1 MCDDTGLFQHAV
13 HSVPDRAHGYCVDD
27 NARALLLA
35 CALNNPGEK
44 RLSEI
49 LTARFA
55 AFVQHAWNP
64 DTKRFRNFM
73 GFNRTWL
80 EDCGSEDSH
89 GRTLWALGE
98 CARRDASPSRRRWAA
113 ALFAEALPA
122 VEAFGSPRAL
132 AFTLLGLDGYCAVAP
147 DDARAREIRYLLA
160 DSLMSGLASV
170 ETPDWTWFEEGLA
183 YDNARLPQALM
194 LTGMAT
200 QTPEYLDAGLRSL
213 RWLMT
218 QQTSPTGHFRPVG
231 TAGFG
236 ELRQP
241 PRAFDQQP
249 VEATATIAACLTAW
263 RADGDAEWKAI
274 ATNVFAWFLGRNDLS
289 IALVDPETGSCRD
302 GLHPDR
308 ANENRG
314 GESVVSYLLGL
325 ADIRQLARVNV
336 GVTSPIPRRFA
347 PSAPEFSFP
356 SNEPRTSCRKPLSC
370 TGKRSIC
377 VPTPR
382 ELSYARSSRRLN
394 RAISTRPT
402 RRVPTISSNA
412 FSRSTRRLQ
421 PPIGR
426 CAGKLSRAGIAT
438 CWRRSRPVPTT
449 WNRRWRLTAL
459 FQASSANSSAPIFCN
474 EYSFEASAL
483 FNPSIVPHPDQ
494 SEAPKGGL
502 RFILSL
508 RAVGEGHVSSL
519 TFRAGTIAA
528 DGSLTVDPTA
538 RLASSPRVKLRVPK
552 SDGDE
557 VELTFNPDEELSE
570 RVIFPVTDSQ
580 SNGIEDARFVEFSDG
595 GRKTYYATYTAYSGK
610 AIRSELIE
618 TSDFLS
624 FRMSPL
630 QGTAARNK
638 GMALFPR
645 KIDGKYAMIARQ
657 DNENLY
663 LIYSDDLHTWD
674 GGQAILKPQFPWEF
688 VQIGNCGS
696 PIELDEGWL
705 LLTHGVGPVRKYSI
719 GAALLDK
726 NDPSKVLARSV
737 EPLLHPEPSEREGY
751 VPNVVYTCGAMRH
764 NDQIILPYAVSDT
777 YSNFATIRIAA
788 LMQAMS

>member
-1 MCDDTGLFQHAV
+1 MSQVTFLHRQALYLR
-13 HSVPDRAHGYCVDD
+13 PDPARVIVRPFKPATEPRDLNPTDKTRANHIVERVLALDPEVA
-27 NARALLLA
+27 AR
-35 CALNNPGEK
+35 
-44 RLSEI
+44 
-49 LTARFA
+49 
-55 AFVQHAWNP
+55 
-64 DTKRFRNFM
+64 
-73 GFNRTWL
+73 
-80 EDCGSEDSH
+80 
-89 GRTLWALGE
+89 
-98 CARRDASPSRRRWAA
+98 
-113 ALFAEALPA
+113 
-122 VEAFGSPRAL
+122 
-132 AFTLLGLDGYCAVAP
+132 
-147 DDARAREIRYLLA
+147 LLA
-160 DSLMSGLASV
+160 DVLENFQGRHRNLL
-170 ETPDWTWFEEGLA
+170 ETFE
-183 YDNARLPQALM
+183 ARADVMEQAL
-194 LTGMAT
+194 A
-200 QTPEYLDAGLRSL
+200 A
-213 RWLMT
+213 
-218 QQTSPTGHFRPVG
+218 HG
-231 TAGFG
+231 TFSGV
-236 ELRQP
+236 Q
-241 PRAFDQQP
+241 
-249 VEATATIAACLTAW
+249 
-263 RADGDAEWKAI
+263 
-274 ATNVFAWFLGRNDLS
+274 
-289 IALVDPETGSCRD
+289 
-302 GLHPDR
+302 
-308 ANENRG
+308 
-314 GESVVSYLLGL
+314 
-325 ADIRQLARVNV
+325 RQL
-336 GVTSPIPRRFA
+336 
-347 PSAPEFSFP
+347 
-356 SNEPRTSCRKPLSC
+356 
-370 TGKRSIC
+370 
-377 VPTPR
+377 
-382 ELSYARSSRRLN
+382 
-394 RAISTRPT
+394 
-402 RRVPTISSNA
+402 
-412 FSRSTRRLQ
+412 
-421 PPIGR
+421 IG
-426 CAGKLSRAGIAT
+426 AYFL
-438 CWRRSRPVPTT
+438 
-449 WNRRWRLTAL
+449 
-459 FQASSANSSAPIFCN
+459 N

-557 VELTFNPDEELSE
+557 IELTFNPDEELSE
-570 RVIFPVTDSQ
+570 RVIFPVTESQ
-580 SNGIEDARFVEFSDG
+580 SNGIEDARFVEFTDG

-618 TSDFLS
+618 TSDFLT

-630 QGTAARNK
+630 QGTAAPNK

-663 LIYSDDLHTWD
+663 LVYSEDLHKWD
-674 GGQAILKPQFPWEF
+674 GGQAVLRPQFPWEF

-788 LMQAMS
+788 LMQAMT